1 MCIMHLTVKRK
12 RGLVIEE
19 TLDVW
24 CTVSPSWSKSQITVS
39 RKLNRVIPGN
49 WRQECNNTGS
59 GLTSWAG
66 SDGHPHRCPTP
77 GEADRRTEEINKNI
91 SMKDKIHVYLIPVS
105 LHISP
110 VQAASISEETHC
122 ITLTK
127 ESWEVICITLSQTQ
141 LTLH

>member
-1 MCIMHLTVKRK
+1 
-12 RGLVIEE
+12 
-19 TLDVW
+19 
-24 CTVSPSWSKSQITVS
+24 
-39 RKLNRVIPGN
+39 
-49 WRQECNNTGS
+49 
-59 GLTSWAG
+59 
-66 SDGHPHRCPTP
+66 
-77 GEADRRTEEINKNI
+77 
-91 SMKDKIHVYLIPVS
+91 MKDKIHVYLIPVS